1 MTSRPRAHP
10 TGTRT
15 ARHQHMAQDR
25 ERPRSLRFRDQDDED
40 DRGRLPERRSIQPPR
55 LRRKG
60 GREPERP
67 ARGAGAKE
75 MVRRVIRD
83 IPAFLKLFGRLAMD
97 GRVSAADKA
106 IVVATVTYVLLPLD
120 FLPDVIPFMGQVDD
134 VYLML
139 LALTRLLNNAGMD
152 VLLDH
157 WDGEVETLEAALGA
171 LDKASGLLPDR
182 VRGLLGRRV

>member
-1 MTSRPRAHP
+1 
-10 TGTRT
+10 
-15 ARHQHMAQDR
+15 
-25 ERPRSLRFRDQDDED
+25 
-40 DRGRLPERRSIQPPR
+40 
-55 LRRKG
+55 
-60 GREPERP
+60 
-67 ARGAGAKE
+67 
-75 MVRRVIRD
+75 
-83 IPAFLKLFGRLAMD
+83 MD

>member
-1 MTSRPRAHP
+1 
-10 TGTRT
+10 
-15 ARHQHMAQDR
+15 MAQDR
-25 ERPRSLRFRDQDDED
+25 ERHRSLRFRDQDDED
-40 DRGRLPERRSIQPPR
+40 DRDHLPVRRSIQPPR

-60 GREPERP
+60 GQEVKKS
-67 ARGAGAKE
+67 GGSAKE
-75 MVRRVIRD
+75 TVGRIIRD
-83 IPAFLKLFGRLAMD
+83 IPSFLKLFGRLAMD
-97 GRVSAADKA
+97 GRVSATDKA
-106 IVVATVTYVLLPLD
+106 MVMATVAYVLLPLD
-120 FLPDVIPFMGQVDD
+120 FIPDILPFLGQVDD